1 MLILFNVL
9 LINYL
14 LADVTIR
21 MEFTVLSFFFHVLI
35 PFYTPCFVLYALVLM
50 DRRHTLRRQWWWIV
64 FPATLY
70 AVIALVD
77 FVIINKLNVRFVES
91 LYTQPS
97 ILYQVLYK
105 GQILFAVFLLL
116 WMLRKIREYQRNI
129 KENYSYIEHLHLNWV
144 RIFAYIN
151 IAQNIL
157 IVGVFLLFSMKYLT
171 AVEVPFLI
179 INTVM
184 VLSVFYL
191 SYHGIRQYNLAEFDV
206 LLHKEGKNLLY
217 SKGKAEESNEKYK
230 SSSLSHAEMETI
242 LEQVTALFE
251 TKEIY
256 LEPQLKIS
264 EVAEMLNVSTHN
276 ISQTINL
283 KTDQSFYDLVN
294 GYRVN
299 YFKNLLADPE
309 NRKYTIL
316 ALGFES
322 GFNSKATL
330 NRIFRQSQ
338 GVSPK
343 EFQMSQTIG

>member
-1 MLILFNVL
+1 M
-9 LINYL
+9 
-14 LADVTIR
+14 
-21 MEFTVLSFFFHVLI
+21 LI
-35 PFYTPCFVLYALVLM
+35 PFYTPCFVLYALVLI
-50 DRRHTLRRQWWWIV
+50 DPRHTMRRQWWWIV

-77 FVIINKLNVRFVES
+77 FVIIHKLNVGFVES

-97 ILYQVLYK
+97 ILYQVIYK
-105 GQILFAVFLLL
+105 GQILFAVFLLI
-116 WMLRKIREYQRNI
+116 WMLRKIRGYQRNI

-151 IAQNIL
+151 IAQNAM
-157 IVGVFLLFSMKYLT
+157 IVGVFLLFIMKYLT
-171 AVEVPFLI
+171 AVEVPFFV
-179 INTVM
+179 INSVM

-206 LLHKEGKNLLY
+206 LLHEAGKNLP
-217 SKGKAEESNEKYK
+217 SKGKAEEPNEKYR
-230 SSSLSHAEMETI
+230 SSSLSDVEMETI
-242 LEQVTALFE
+242 LKQVTALFE
-251 TKEIY
+251 TEKIY
-256 LEPQLKIS
+256 LEPQLKIG

-283 KTDQSFYDLVN
+283 KTHQSFYDLVN

-299 YFKNLLADPE
+299 YFKNLLSDPE

-343 EFQMSQTIG
+343 EFQMSHALR